1 MLSHKLP
8 NDFFTMS
15 REKIRLST
23 NQNSGQGVENIE
35 HITVPPKD
43 SLLFTFR
50 HPSSHNVVS
59 LPACSK

>member
-23 NQNSGQGVENIE
+23 NQNSGQGDENIE
-35 HITVPPKD
+35 HLPAPSKD

-50 HPSSHNVVS
+50 HPSSYNVAS